1 VAAMSGEDMSVLG
14 DRPIE
19 GFDKDLDIGEGDSG
33 KILMITGP
41 ATRSPIFLLSPMRGV
56 TTGGRGLAAG
66 VRVSF
71 SSLIGLTPG
80 KSASFLRLL
89 LGAVE
94 LPESD
99 VSDIPGEGE
108 RDWGIWKMGGLSAS
122 VTGDDVVCKCG
133 SDGLV
138 KRSVVPT
145 TATSRDDLRTWP
157 GFRPGPPTAS
167 DNERV

>member
-1 VAAMSGEDMSVLG
+1 MSVLAS
-14 DRPIE
+14 RPVE
-19 GFDKDLDIGEGDSG
+19 GFTRDLVAGEGESG
-33 KILMITGP
+33 KILMTTGP
-41 ATRSPIFLLSPMRGV
+41 ATRSPVSLLCFVHGV
-56 TTGGRGLAAG
+56 TTAGAGLAAG
-66 VRVSF
+66 DRVSF

-108 RDWGIWKMGGLSAS
+108 RGWGIWKMGGLSAS
-122 VTGDDVVCKCG
+122 VTGDDVICVCG

-138 KRSVVPT
+138 EGSVVPT
-145 TATSRDDLRTWP
+145 TATSRDALRTCP
-157 GFRPGPPTAS
+157 VFRP
-167 DNERV
+167 